1 MIKAV
6 SYKYEKIKI
15 KKCRHPGIVQN
26 QKLMKGLLSEYIGRE
41 YQVTEGR
48 NPGHQPLWQRWHQW
62 EPPFY

>member
-1 MIKAV
+1 
-6 SYKYEKIKI
+6 
-15 KKCRHPGIVQN
+15 
-26 QKLMKGLLSEYIGRE
+26 MKGLLSEYIGRE